1 MLAWA
6 KKDDMKYGGL
16 LNKETSISRFIP
28 YTRHIDETTLKTKE
42 NYLLKVI
49 KIEGLPFETAD
60 QIDINQNKNIR
71 STLLRGLSN
80 SRFAIYHHIIRRETH
95 ERLDG
100 FFESPWCDALDKAY
114 QSKLSKK
121 RMFVNE
127 QYLTVVMQLAQGC

>member
-1 MLAWA
+1 MMLVWA
-6 KKDDMKYGGL
+6 MKDDMKYGGL
-16 LNKETSISRFIP
+16 IRKETSVSRFIP

-49 KIEGLPFETAD
+49 KIEGVPFETAD

-95 ERLDG
+95 EALDG

-114 QSKLSKK
+114 QSKL
-121 RMFVNE
+121 
-127 QYLTVVMQLAQGC
+127 